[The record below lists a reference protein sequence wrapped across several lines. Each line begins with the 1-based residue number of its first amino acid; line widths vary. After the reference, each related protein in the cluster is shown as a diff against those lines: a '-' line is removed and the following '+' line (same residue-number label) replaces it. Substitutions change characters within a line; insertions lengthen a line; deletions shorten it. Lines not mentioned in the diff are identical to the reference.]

1 VRQRLREELST
12 GLGRS
17 RVVDDEEEEV
27 LFKRKKREGESVL
40 AAVEKGNKR
49 AHLVHKPEQ
58 RKGEERKPAN
68 EGRDNRVSEA
78 NNGEEGHR
86 RPEGTPSNG
95 REVVLN
101 VVDRTGSGTEED
113 ELDVVDNELGDL
125 KERTGGTGEG
135 GGDLRERTCELHCDT
150 EERKERRDVRS
161 R

>member
-27 LFKRKKREGESVL
+27 LFKRKKRE
-40 AAVEKGNKR
+40 
-49 AHLVHKPEQ
+49 PEQ